1 MFGSKKSSKSIL
13 QNLALI
19 SQVGIMMLVPIFG
32 GVLLGAF
39 LDRFFKTKGI
49 FLIIFVLLG
58 VGSSF
63 RNLYVLSMQKS
74 KEYESKESPSSYV
87 HNFEKSLEK
96 KKDHTEESET
106 NLNDEQM
113 RNKEEE

>member
-1 MFGSKKSSKSIL
+1 MSAWKKSQKSIL

-32 GVLLGAF
+32 GVLIGAF
-39 LDRFFKTKGI
+39 LDRFFGTSGI

-58 VGSSF
+58 VGASF

-74 KEYESKESPSSYV
+74 REYQKGETPSSYV
-87 HNFEKSLEK
+87 NKYAKEHDEK
-96 KKDHTEESET
+96 KEK
-106 NLNDEQM
+106 NG
-113 RNKEEE
+113 K

>member
-1 MFGSKKSSKSIL
+1 MFGNKKSNKSIL

-39 LDRFFKTKGI
+39 LDRFFKTQGI

-74 KEYESKESPSSYV
+74 KEYETKESPSSYV

-96 KKDHTEESET
+96 KKDSSEQNETMIDDEEPHDPT
-106 NLNDEQM
+106 G
-113 RNKEEE
+113 K

>member
-1 MFGSKKSSKSIL
+1 MSAWKKSQKSIL

-32 GVLLGAF
+32 GVLIGAF
-39 LDRFFKTKGI
+39 LDRFFGTSGI

-58 VGSSF
+58 VGASF

-74 KEYESKESPSSYV
+74 REYQKGETPSSYV
-87 HNFEKSLEK
+87 NKYTKELDEK
-96 KKDHTEESET
+96 KEK
-106 NLNDEQM
+106 NG
-113 RNKEEE
+113 K

>member
-1 MFGSKKSSKSIL
+1 MSGLKKSSKSIL

-19 SQVGIMMLVPIFG
+19 SQVGIMMLVPIVG

-39 LDRFFKTKGI
+39 IDGLLKTNGI

-63 RNLYVLSMQKS
+63 RNLYVLSKQKA
-74 KEYESKESPSSYV
+74 KEYDDVESPSQYV
-87 HNFEKSLEK
+87 HNFEKNLKEK
-96 KKDHTEESET
+96 KKEEASHDHK
-106 NLNDEQM
+106 NDH
-113 RNKEEE
+113 

>member
-1 MFGSKKSSKSIL
+1 MSAWKKSQKSIL

-32 GVLLGAF
+32 GVLIGAF
-39 LDRFFKTKGI
+39 LDRFFGTSGI

-58 VGSSF
+58 VGASF

-74 KEYESKESPSSYV
+74 REYQKDETPSSYV
-87 HNFEKSLEK
+87 NKYAKEHDEK
-96 KKDHTEESET
+96 KEK
-106 NLNDEQM
+106 NG
-113 RNKEEE
+113 K